1 MSDPRTPAPASPA
14 PRATAPGAS
23 RVGAVRESVHE
34 AFSIVRSHRM
44 RSWLV
49 IIGVAIGVSTL
60 MGMVIVLRSV
70 GRQIERDIQSGD
82 EPVVMVSKWDFLS
95 GQNPDTAKNLPD
107 LHPDDADAFTRLPS
121 VDVAEY
127 YIDASDFSIIRYR
140 DLSTRPL
147 GIVGVALDFPRLYTV
162 PVVAGRY
169 FTEQEIRSSRRVI
182 VLGAGPAEV
191 LFPHGGGVGKRVRVG
206 GDEFEVVGIL
216 GKRTSL
222 FGDLANAVAAIP
234 WTAYEKTFGRS
245 PEYTYIYL
253 MPADGYT
260 LDHVAEDARV
270 TLRARRGLRA
280 DADDDFTI
288 ISTSRIQE
296 LVGRVTGMIALVLVV
311 LSSIGLLVGG
321 IGVMNVML
329 ISVTERT
336 KELGLRKAVGARRR
350 DILLQVLV
358 ESATLTGIGGLI
370 GTFVSVLAAIGLS
383 VGLGLPSGLSV
394 GYLVVALLFSASVG
408 IAFGLYPAFRA
419 ARMDPIDA
427 LRHE

>member
-1 MSDPRTPAPASPA
+1 MSDPAPHSGRALP
-14 PRATAPGAS
+14 PRLGAF
-23 RVGAVRESVHE
+23 RESVLE
-34 AFSIVRSHRM
+34 AMSIVRAHRL

-49 IIGVAIGVSTL
+49 IVGVAIGVSTL
-60 MGMVIVLRSV
+60 MGMVITLRSV
-70 GRQIERDIQSGD
+70 GRQIEADIQSGD

-95 GQNPDTAKNLPD
+95 GQNPETAANLPD
-107 LHPDDADAFTRLPS
+107 LTPDDADAFAELPS
-121 VDVAEY
+121 VDIAEY
-127 YIDASDFSIIRYR
+127 YVDASDFSIIRYR
-140 DLSTRPL
+140 DLETRPL
-147 GIVGVALDFPRLYTV
+147 GVVGVALDFPRLYTV
-162 PVVAGRY
+162 PVEEGRY
-169 FTEQEIRSSRRVI
+169 FTEPEIRSSRSVI
-182 VLGAGPAEV
+182 VLGAGPADV
-191 LFPHGGGVGKRVRVG
+191 LFPGGGGIGERVRVG
-206 GDEFEVVGIL
+206 PEEFEVVGIL

-253 MPADGYT
+253 MPAEGYS
-260 LDHVAEDARV
+260 LDQVADDARAL
-270 TLRARRGLRA
+270 LRTRRGLRS
-280 DADDDFTI
+280 DADDDFSI
-288 ISTSRIQE
+288 ISTSRIEE

-336 KELGLRKAVGARRR
+336 RELGLRKAVGARSR
-350 DILLQVLV
+350 DILTQVLV

-370 GTFVSVLAAIGLS
+370 GTLVSVLVAVLLTVAF
-383 VGLGLPSGLSV
+383 GLPSGLSV
-394 GYLVVALLFSASVG
+394 GYLVVAVGFSASVG
-408 IAFGLYPAFRA
+408 IVFGLYPAFRA

>member
-1 MSDPRTPAPASPA
+1 M
-14 PRATAPGAS
+14 
-23 RVGAVRESVHE
+23 
-34 AFSIVRSHRM
+34 SIVRAHRL

-49 IIGVAIGVSTL
+49 IVGVAIGVSTL
-60 MGMVIVLRSV
+60 MGMVITLRSV
-70 GRQIERDIQSGD
+70 GRQIEADIQSGD

-95 GQNPDTAKNLPD
+95 GQNPETAANLPD
-107 LHPDDADAFTRLPS
+107 LTPDDADAFAELPS
-121 VDVAEY
+121 VDIAEY
-127 YIDASDFSIIRYR
+127 YVDASDFSIIRYR
-140 DLSTRPL
+140 DLETRPL
-147 GIVGVALDFPRLYTV
+147 GVVGVALDFPRLYTV
-162 PVVAGRY
+162 PVEEGRY
-169 FTEQEIRSSRRVI
+169 FTEPEIRSSRSVI
-182 VLGAGPAEV
+182 VLGAGPADV
-191 LFPHGGGVGKRVRVG
+191 LFPGGGGIGERVRVG
-206 GDEFEVVGIL
+206 PEEFEVVGIL

-253 MPADGYT
+253 MPAEGYS
-260 LDHVAEDARV
+260 LDQVADDARAL
-270 TLRARRGLRA
+270 LRTRRGLRS
-280 DADDDFTI
+280 DADDDFSI
-288 ISTSRIQE
+288 ISTSRIEE

-336 KELGLRKAVGARRR
+336 RELGLRKAVGARSR
-350 DILLQVLV
+350 DILTQVLV

-370 GTFVSVLAAIGLS
+370 GTLVSVLVAVLLTVAF
-383 VGLGLPSGLSV
+383 GLPSGLSV
-394 GYLVVALLFSASVG
+394 GYLVVAVGFSASVG
-408 IAFGLYPAFRA
+408 IVFGLYPAFRA